1 MSRGWRFRA
10 WPEAEFA
17 ELIDLRD
24 ATGDEERR
32 ALTPG
37 RARWVLR
44 SMGPEVFET
53 GGRPPPRL
61 RALVED
67 AAGVGRLTP
76 LRDGDLFGLLET
88 EVQRGRLL
96 VVTEARSV
104 PVVPL
109 LHKEEPAPEP
119 MLDEKPDARD
129 DDRKEPD
136 PDFPNPVAQARAL
149 RDAAASGVPFCEECE
164 RARRARE
171 SKGDD
176 DDAGGGGADHAAP
189 TIAA

>member
-17 ELIDLRD
+17 ELIDLRE

-44 SMGPEVFET
+44 SMGPELFET
-53 GGRPPPRL
+53 SGRPPARL

-67 AAGVGRLTP
+67 ATGVGRLTP
-76 LRDGDLFGLLET
+76 LRGGDLLGLLET

-109 LHKEEPAPEP
+109 LYKEEEPAPEP
-119 MLDEKPDARD
+119 MQEVREAPVVEAPP
-129 DDRKEPD
+129 E
-136 PDFPNPVAQARAL
+136 FPNPVAQAQAL
-149 RDAAASGVPFCEECE
+149 RAAARDGVPFCEECE
-164 RARRARE
+164 RARRAQAAAGT
-171 SKGDD
+171 GDAATTP
-176 DDAGGGGADHAAP
+176 AGA
-189 TIAA
+189 

>member
-44 SMGPEVFET
+44 SIGPEVFET

-76 LRDGDLFGLLET
+76 LRDGDLLGLLET

-109 LHKEEPAPEP
+109 LYKEEEAAPEP
-119 MLDEKPDARD
+119 MPEVREAPVVEA
-129 DDRKEPD
+129 P
-136 PDFPNPVAQARAL
+136 PDFPNPAAQARAL
-149 RDAAASGVPFCEECE
+149 REAARDGVPFCEECE
-164 RARRARE
+164 RARRARAGA
-171 SKGDD
+171 GD
-176 DDAGGGGADHAAP
+176 GGGAAASP
-189 TIAA
+189 AGA